1 MADKTKIV
9 RGYSLSKANVLWL
22 AKQALIETVKARR
35 GTVSASAVMDRILTA
50 AREKD
55 EKENGVF
62 TLESVGKKVK
72 G

>member
-50 AREKD
+50 ARLKD